1 MAAYLTRVRDAY
13 VRTPCSGIM
22 LSSTVVIV
30 LFTVLLVGGTDAKL
44 FGDIMKKID
53 QGVGFV
59 NSVKEFFGEKGEVSQ
74 N

>member
-1 MAAYLTRVRDAY
+1 
-13 VRTPCSGIM
+13 M

-30 LFTVLLVGGTDAKL
+30 LFTVLLIGGTDAKL